1 MNYKVPRGIDAL
13 VIKKIMH
20 SQSIE
25 HQHDEICDI
34 PEKQESERMKQDNSC
49 SRNKNIWY
57 VECFNSVESQHKSS
71 DTDYRTSAR
80 LREANSENKDA

>member
-49 SRNKNIWY
+49 SRNKNI
-57 VECFNSVESQHKSS
+57 
-71 DTDYRTSAR
+71 
-80 LREANSENKDA
+80 